1 MSEWKAK
8 RFWSEATVEAS
19 ESGFSVLL
27 DGRPVKTP
35 AKTHLVV
42 PTDAMAQAI
51 AAEWD
56 AQEEAIDPLTMPVTR
71 GANAALDKVSIQFNE
86 VADMLVEYGDTD
98 LLCYRA
104 EGPEGLVQRQISL
117 WDPMLDWAHEVY
129 GARLLPAQGVI
140 HVAQDQ
146 TALAR
151 LSEPVRAMTAFE
163 LAGFH
168 DLVGISGSLVL
179 GLAVTQGR
187 LPAKEAWSLSRLDED
202 WQIEQWGS
210 DEEAE
215 AVAEKKK
222 TDFLNAAKFYQL
234 SRS

>member
-1 MSEWKAK
+1 MSDWKAK

-42 PTDAMAQAI
+42 PTEAMAQAI

-71 GANAALDKVSIQFNE
+71 GANAALDKVSVQFKE
-86 VADMLVEYGDTD
+86 VAEMLAEYGNTD

-104 EGPEGLVQRQISL
+104 EGPEELVQRQTSF
-117 WDPMLDWAHEVY
+117 WDPMLDWAHDTY
-129 GARLLPAQGVI
+129 DARLLPAQGVI
-140 HVAQDQ
+140 HVAQDGA
-146 TALAR
+146 ALAK
-151 LSEPVRAMTAFE
+151 LSAPVHAMTAFE

-168 DLVGISGSLVL
+168 DLVSISGSLVL
-179 GLAVTQGR
+179 GLAVTHGR
-187 LPAKEAWSLSRLDED
+187 LPAEEAWALSRLDED
-202 WQIEQWGS
+202 WQIEQWGP

-222 TDFLNAAKFYQL
+222 VDFLNAANFYQL
-234 SRS
+234 SRQ